1 MRVGIR
7 KLVLQVVAEPL
18 VQTDMHGIVKG
29 IGIVLDV
36 QQQEEIGIL
45 ASGDE
50 KRKRPEAAAVG
61 LKDKVGRIPI
71 VGLR

>member
-1 MRVGIR
+1 
-7 KLVLQVVAEPL
+7 
-18 VQTDMHGIVKG
+18 MHGIVKG